1 MRERMRGAFQKVFRA
16 AAVGVLS
23 ALARVLF
30 GARVCTDSGAI
41 DDNALFL
48 CAHESIWDFA
58 FLIYALRPRRV
69 RFVATSIEF
78 EKSRFSAWLLTSL
91 GVIQKKQ
98 GATDISCVRQ
108 MVRAAKEGD
117 VVAVYPAGMTSCD
130 GRPAWKMQPGTG
142 KLARL
147 MGASVYVATPCGSF
161 LSHPRYA
168 HAIHRGRVDV
178 HIQRLFTAEEARKTP
193 PEEIQAAVEKA
204 LAFDEWQ
211 WQAKEHVR
219 FHAMNRA
226 RGVTRVLYMCPHC
239 GMYGGMREQTNA
251 VSCAI
256 CGMRAEVDEYGFF
269 RATRNTCTRRMDKWV
284 NMELDKLRQ
293 ELAAENFALYAPVT
307 LKRPRV
313 KAPGYET
320 VDEGELRLTKT
331 ELCFASKTQTLSW
344 TFADFQY
351 LVMNDVDFLHI
362 NAVNGAYRFVFADP
376 RPIMRWFFA
385 HRMLVD
391 GQPASGAD
399 ATAAEG
405 ESVPEESVA
414 VKILA
419 KSASRATGSAASEP
433 ITVSESVS
441 EESVTVKIS
450 AAPASQAAGSAAS
463 EPITVRE
470 GVSEESAAMEIL
482 AKSDSRATGSAASEP
497 AAEGESVPEESVAV
511 EILAKSASRTT
522 DGAKEEPTA

>member
-1 MRERMRGAFQKVFRA
+1 MRERLKGAFQRAFRA
-16 AAVGVLS
+16 FAVGVISL
-23 ALARVLF
+23 LARVLF
-30 GARVCTDSGAI
+30 GVRVRADGGAI

-48 CAHESIWDFA
+48 CAHESVWDFA

-78 EKSRFSAWLLTSL
+78 EKSRFIAWLLTSL

-147 MGASVYVATPCGSF
+147 MGASVYVVTPCGSF

-168 HAIHRGRVDV
+168 HTLHRGRVDV

-193 PEEIQAAVEKA
+193 PEEIQAAVERA
-204 LAFDEWQ
+204 LAFDEWK
-211 WQAKEHVR
+211 WQARERVH
-219 FHAMNRA
+219 FHAINRA
-226 RGVTRVLYMCPHC
+226 KGVTRVLYMCPHC

-251 VSCAI
+251 VACEI

-269 RATRNTCTRRMDKWV
+269 RATKNTCTRRMDKWV
-284 NMELDKLRQ
+284 DMELDKLRQ
-293 ELAAENFALYAPVT
+293 EIEADDFALYAPVT
-307 LKRPRV
+307 LKRPRA
-313 KAPGYET
+313 KAPGYEA
-320 VDEGELRLTKT
+320 VDEGELTLTRT
-331 ELCFASKTQTLSW
+331 ELRFASKTQTLTW

-351 LVMNDVDFLHI
+351 LVMNDVDFIHI

-385 HRMLVD
+385 HRMLVG
-391 GQPASGAD
+391 GQPEPDGEARIAVTLPAEREAVPAAQTSDGESVTTARVAAD
-399 ATAAEG
+399 ASAEQETVPVAQTSDG
-405 ESVPEESVA
+405 ESVPTARVAADAPAERETVSVAQTSDSESVPTARVAADASASREAVSVAQTSDDEIVPEESVTA
-414 VKILA
+414 Y
-419 KSASRATGSAASEP
+419 ASIR
-433 ITVSESVS
+433 
-441 EESVTVKIS
+441 
-450 AAPASQAAGSAAS
+450 
-463 EPITVRE
+463 
-470 GVSEESAAMEIL
+470 
-482 AKSDSRATGSAASEP
+482 
-497 AAEGESVPEESVAV
+497 
-511 EILAKSASRTT
+511 
-522 DGAKEEPTA
+522 KE